1 MENNNNNIL
10 DMLKCNK
17 DMIATLD
24 KLSATSKPDENVE
37 QWLSDG
43 CDAIKNI
50 SAFSFDRIKEL
61 LYGSEVTSCDAL
73 FYSGDESTLNYLI
86 EFKKTNLIG
95 LKEFCE
101 YENSNKKSDESINR
115 KIRDSA
121 KVLKSCIFD
130 DVRDGIGM
138 VNSTHI
144 VVVYAEDGKIPVYM
158 DVKNKKDNKK
168 RFKNNRGRKS
178 AVISE
183 VPMAI
188 FLQSSISGKKNTI
201 DKIKNNLG
209 DDAQKNSFSS
219 SSAKK
224 EKDKLVQMLSTTA
237 KNTHYSIGK
246 KNYVTLL
253 NKKEFQKV
261 IRKRL
266 DQNEKFVWDWG
277 KFKKYFCNDDGEKT
291 EG

>member
-1 MENNNNNIL
+1 MEKKNNNIL

-101 YENSNKKSDESINR
+101 YEDSNKKSDESINR

-158 DVKNKKDNKK
+158 DVKNKKENKK
-168 RFKNNRGRKS
+168 KFKDKRERKT

>member
-1 MENNNNNIL
+1 MEKMNNNIL

-24 KLSATSKPDENVE
+24 KLSATSKLDENGE

-61 LYGSEVTSCDAL
+61 LYGSEMTSCDAL
-73 FYSGDESTLNYLI
+73 FYSGNESTLNYLI

-101 YENSNKKSDESINR
+101 YENSNKKSDDSINR

-130 DVRDGIGM
+130 DIRDGIGM
-138 VNSTHI
+138 VSSTHI

-158 DVKNKKDNKK
+158 DVKNRKDNKK

-183 VPMAI
+183 VPMAD
-188 FLQSSISGKKNTI
+188 FLQSSISGKKSTI

-224 EKDKLVQMLSTTA
+224 EKDQLVQMLSSTA
-237 KNTHYSIGK
+237 KNTHYSPGK

-261 IRKRL
+261 IKNRL
-266 DQNEKFVWDWG
+266 DENAKFIWDWG
-277 KFKKYFCNDDGEKT
+277 KFNSYF
-291 EG
+291 

>member
-1 MENNNNNIL
+1 MEKKNNNIL

-24 KLSATSKPDENVE
+24 KLSATSKQDENVE

-101 YENSNKKSDESINR
+101 YEDSNKKSDESINR

-158 DVKNKKDNKK
+158 DVKNKKENKK
-168 RFKNNRGRKS
+168 KFKDKRERKT